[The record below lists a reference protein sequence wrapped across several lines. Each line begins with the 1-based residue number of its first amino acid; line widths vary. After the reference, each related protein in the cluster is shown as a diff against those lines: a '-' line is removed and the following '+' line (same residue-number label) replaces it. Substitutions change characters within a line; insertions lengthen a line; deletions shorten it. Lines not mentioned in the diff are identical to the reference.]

1 MKKLSHSNN
10 LSILNW
16 IPRSS
21 RGMTLEKLTHATM
34 LARNNDIYLYL
45 AMQK

>member
-1 MKKLSHSNN
+1 MLRQLLCNF
-10 LSILNW
+10 LV
-16 IPRSS
+16 
-21 RGMTLEKLTHATM
+21 MTGKPVYATM